1 LGYEPRPDYLLAYK
15 PYFIDKK
22 SKKIMDPNFDPP
34 KPAKQEDLKKL
45 IIPKK
50 KKLKKGQ
57 KAWN

>member
-1 LGYEPRPDYLLAYK
+1 
-15 PYFIDKK
+15 
-22 SKKIMDPNFDPP
+22 MDPNFDPP

-57 KAWN
+57 KAWNQPEWCGETTILENVIKE